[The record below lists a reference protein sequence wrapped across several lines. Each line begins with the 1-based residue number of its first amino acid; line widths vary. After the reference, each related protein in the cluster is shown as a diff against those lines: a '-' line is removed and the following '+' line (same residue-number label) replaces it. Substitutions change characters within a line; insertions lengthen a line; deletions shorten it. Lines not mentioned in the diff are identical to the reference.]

1 MDVHKGAIYGKI
13 SRDVALAVHNGGSTD
28 PALNLQLAAVL
39 KRAKE
44 QNVPRDN
51 IERALAKAKS
61 AGGRVGET
69 STYEALAH
77 NSVGLVIECLTDNA
91 NRTIHSLRG
100 VLTDHNARF
109 TPVKYMFMRRGFVK
123 IALKTCASEEEWIEK
138 IIDTALENGAE
149 DFERV
154 TSSSGSTEIEFE
166 CQPNTL
172 TKVTEALG
180 TLSEC
185 ELLESQ
191 LIYKPI
197 ESSDASNDIENKISH
212 LVEDLEAN
220 EDTLRVWTSLD
231 A

>member
-1 MDVHKGAIYGKI
+1 
-13 SRDVALAVHNGGSTD
+13 
-28 PALNLQLAAVL
+28 
-39 KRAKE
+39 
-44 QNVPRDN
+44 
-51 IERALAKAKS
+51 
-61 AGGRVGET
+61 
-69 STYEALAH
+69 
-77 NSVGLVIECLTDNA
+77 
-91 NRTIHSLRG
+91 
-100 VLTDHNARF
+100 
-109 TPVKYMFMRRGFVK
+109 MRRGFVK